1 MPATKAPL
9 SRFIVTE
16 LSVYL
21 SQIVMFF
28 LVAVLSSN
36 LLREE
41 KYLVSF
47 MNSRINENTLFDV
60 IATMI
65 AIAATVGI
73 IAGIR
78 KAVPASSLLEKVAD
92 EVLSEAPRTAYVFG
106 SGVAGTIL
114 AVALFLRNHPE
125 IDAPTPGH
133 LTFIATLWAFTGFLY
148 GCLFAYAFKYRSM
161 ALNGKQRGSDAL

>member
-1 MPATKAPL
+1 MESKASGSHDSL
-9 SRFIVTE
+9 RWFITTE
-16 LSVYL
+16 LFVYL
-21 SQIVMFF
+21 SQMVMFF

-41 KYLVSF
+41 TYLVSF

-78 KAVPASSLLEKVAD
+78 KTMPPSSVLERVAD
-92 EVLSEAPRTAYVFG
+92 EVLSEAPRTVYVFG
-106 SGVAGTIL
+106 SGVSGTIL
-114 AVALFLRNHPE
+114 AIALFLRNNPQ

-133 LTFIATLWAFTGFLY
+133 LTVIAGLWALTGFLY
-148 GCLFAYAFKYRSM
+148 GCSFAYAFKYRAM
-161 ALNGKQRGSDAL
+161 ALNQG